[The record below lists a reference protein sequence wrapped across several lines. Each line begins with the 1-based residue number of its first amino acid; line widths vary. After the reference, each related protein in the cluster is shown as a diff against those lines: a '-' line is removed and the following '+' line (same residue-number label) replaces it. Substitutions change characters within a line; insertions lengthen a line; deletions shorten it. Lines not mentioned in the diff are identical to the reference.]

1 MSDSSSNQII
11 LSGGWSELERRF
23 FYSALIINYDF
34 ESDQV
39 VLTINQK
46 SDQVPSHFNM
56 HGAVGIIY

>member
-23 FYSALIINYDF
+23 LHSALIINYDY

-56 HGAVGIIY
+56 HGAVRIIY